1 MRQLTEQQQL
11 ALNIDKHLS
20 VTANAGSG
28 KTMVFAKRY
37 VDIALQKDVSLRN
50 IAAITFTEKA
60 ASELYKKI
68 AEELDSS
75 IIVSTDKEQIRK
87 LKKIRRELISA
98 NISTIH
104 SFCIDI
110 LREHPVEAGIDANF
124 TPIEPSKSNELIE
137 LSVNELFSEYLEK
150 KEDEEIKYL
159 IRLFASK
166 ENFRSQ
172 LVSFINERKNLLEL
186 KYFYDPKEEEIKNIY
201 EESAKK
207 LIKDIFLKDLDLFYK
222 DLEFLNNEILIAD
235 KNNDDGKYVKDK
247 LKFLKSI
254 SDEFILITE
263 LHDLKT
269 RIIKKSDGLM
279 PVKYIKKVRNKSWY
293 NDIAQNIEAL
303 FGKIFLIHPDYQDAE
318 LEMAKFSKLLYK
330 FFLKALNIYNRKKYE
345 LGYLDFEDILIN
357 TKDII
362 ENVLVQKD
370 LTEKYQYIMVDEYQ
384 DTNELQYNI
393 FLPILEGL
401 KKGNLFVVG
410 DEKQSIYGFRDAELQ
425 VFDNTKKNIKDF
437 NEEGNI
443 QLPHSFRMAPE
454 ICLFTNY
461 VFRNLFS
468 DNPNPL
474 YNEVNHS
481 DLICGRSD
489 EVKGK
494 VEIIEASEEEDN
506 EAELI
511 SKKII
516 RLIKY
521 KEVENISWQNI
532 AILCRKRK
540 SFDSL
545 ETAFVKYKIPF
556 TIVGGRGF
564 YQRQSIYDFYN
575 YFSFLLDSNNNLALV
590 GILRSPFFSFSDSL
604 IYQLSLQ
611 QGNSYWEKLNN
622 YKEENEL
629 VKNAIFQL
637 TENLRL
643 INLLELAEVIRKIL
657 AETPYLTILS
667 SKEKGIQEVNNI
679 EKLIDITIQFS
690 SQGFVNLYDY
700 ILYLKDAIDK
710 YPDESQA
717 EITEDSD
724 SVKIMTLHQAKGLE
738 FSAVFLYNCSD
749 VTKKNDVKAKEV
761 YLDKE
766 FGIYAKVPT
775 KENYFGDYIQIP
787 LINVLKEIKS
797 KKELA
802 EAKRLFYVGVTRAKD
817 YLCISYTQK
826 KKMDHSSFTYFLMEG
841 LKPFGIANDVTLSSK
856 VEFLNKESR
865 QNELTIPVI
874 REFEEIENEIEKISS
889 SKPKNMI
896 SVIKDIPEGDM
907 FSATRYTKF
916 KECPLKYQLTYEYG
930 LLHTIDDYKEWL
942 YNIKFK
948 KNDEVE
954 VQEEKLFNQSMI
966 KGSIIHEILS
976 ENIPL
981 EDLESKIDSS
991 IKKYIPIIYLD
1002 NAAEL
1007 KNEFLTE
1014 LTNFYN
1020 SDIYKEVNSYKKVFN
1035 EYEIYTTESN
1045 FILYGII
1052 DKIAF
1057 CEDKIII
1064 VDYKTD
1070 KLSNDLKTQ
1079 LYLNQ
1084 LKFYSYIS
1092 SKLFKNFSEIELK
1105 LVYIKNPEKIICESI
1120 NHTKLKLIEE
1130 DIQKTLSLINENKF
1144 EKNKSHCAF
1153 CNYSINRKDCIK
1165 ED

>member
-1 MRQLTEQQQL
+1 MKQLTEQQQH
-11 ALNIDKHLS
+11 ALNIEKHLS

-60 ASELYKKI
+60 ASELYRKI
-68 AEELDSS
+68 AEELDSLIAAS
-75 IIVSTDKEQIRK
+75 SDKIEIRK

-186 KYFYDPKEEEIKNIY
+186 KSFYDQKEEEIKNIY

-207 LIKDIFLKDLDLFYK
+207 LIKDIFLKDLDS
-222 DLEFLNNEILIAD
+222 FLIELKNLNKEVLLVDKTNEV
-235 KNNDDGKYVKDK
+235 GVYVKD
-247 LKFLKSI
+247 FLRFDYTGIDVFEMMDKMS
-254 SDEFILITE
+254 
-263 LHDLKT
+263 DLKNT
-269 RIIKKSDGLM
+269 LCTQKGEVRKNYTKKIKNLGEL
-279 PVKYIKKVRNKSWY
+279 PLIVNKLEIFLS
-293 NDIAQNIEAL
+293 
-303 FGKIFLIHPDYQDAE
+303 KIFLIHPDYQEAE

-410 DEKQSIYGFRDAELQ
+410 DEKQSIYGFRDAELG
-425 VFDNTKKNIKDF
+425 VFNKTKSNIKDF
-437 NEEGNI
+437 SVDGNI

-461 VFRNLFS
+461 IFKNLFS
-468 DNPNPL
+468 NNPNPL

-481 DLICGRSD
+481 DLICGRP
-489 EVKGK
+489 EVVKGK

-511 SKKII
+511 GNRII
-516 RLIKY
+516 NLIKN
-521 KEVENISWQNI
+521 KEVEKISWQNI

-545 ETAFVKYKIPF
+545 ESAFVKYNIPF

-629 VKNAIFQL
+629 VKNAIGQL

-643 INLLELAEVIRKIL
+643 INLLDLAEVIRKIL

-667 SKEKGIQEVNNI
+667 SKEKGVQEVNNI

-710 YPDESQA
+710 YTDESQA

-724 SVKIMTLHQAKGLE
+724 SVKIMTLYQAKGLE

-749 VTKKNDVKAKEV
+749 VTKKTEVKAKDV

-766 FGIYAKVPT
+766 FGIYAKVPI

-787 LINVLKEIKS
+787 LINALKEIKS

-841 LKPFGIANDVTLSSK
+841 LKPFGIANDVTLSAE
-856 VEFLNKESR
+856 VEFLNKKPEKM
-865 QNELTIPVI
+865 ELTISVI
-874 REFEEIENEIEKISS
+874 REFEEIENKIEKTSS

-896 SVIKDIPEGDM
+896 GVIKDIPEGDM

-916 KECPLKYQLTYEYG
+916 KECPLKYRLTYEYG
-930 LLHTIDDYKEWL
+930 LMHTIDDYKEWL

-954 VQEEKLFNQSMI
+954 VQEDKSFNQSMI

-976 ENIPL
+976 ENISL
-981 EDLESKIDSS
+981 EELESKIDSS

-1007 KNEFLTE
+1007 KNEFVTE

-1020 SDIYKEVNSYKKVFN
+1020 SDIYKEVNSYKNVFN

-1057 CEDKIII
+1057 CDDKIII

-1092 SKLFKNFSEIELK
+1092 SKLFKNFSEFELK
-1105 LVYIKNPEKIICESI
+1105 LVYIKNPEKIISENI
-1120 NHTKLKLIEE
+1120 NHTKLKLIED

-1144 EKNKSHCAF
+1144 EKNKSHCAY
-1153 CNYSINRKDCIK
+1153 CNYSINSKDCIK

>member
-1 MRQLTEQQQL
+1 MKQLTEQQQH
-11 ALNIDKHLS
+11 ALNIEKHLS

-60 ASELYKKI
+60 ASELYRKI
-68 AEELDSS
+68 AEELDSLIAAS
-75 IIVSTDKEQIRK
+75 SDKIEIRK

-186 KYFYDPKEEEIKNIY
+186 KSFYDQKEEEIKNIY

-207 LIKDIFLKDLDLFYK
+207 LIKDIFLKDLDS
-222 DLEFLNNEILIAD
+222 FLIELKNLNKEVLLVDKTNEV
-235 KNNDDGKYVKDK
+235 GVYVKD
-247 LKFLKSI
+247 FLRFDYTGIDVFEMMDKMS
-254 SDEFILITE
+254 
-263 LHDLKT
+263 DLKNT
-269 RIIKKSDGLM
+269 LCTQKGEVRKNYTKKIKNLGEL
-279 PVKYIKKVRNKSWY
+279 PLIVNKLEIFLS
-293 NDIAQNIEAL
+293 
-303 FGKIFLIHPDYQDAE
+303 KIFLIHPDYQEAE

-410 DEKQSIYGFRDAELQ
+410 DEKQSIYGFRDAELG
-425 VFDNTKKNIKDF
+425 VFNKTKSNIKDF
-437 NEEGNI
+437 SVDGNI

-461 VFRNLFS
+461 IFKNLFS
-468 DNPNPL
+468 NNPNPL

-481 DLICGRSD
+481 DLICGRP
-489 EVKGK
+489 EVVKGK

-511 SKKII
+511 GNRII
-516 RLIKY
+516 NLIKN
-521 KEVENISWQNI
+521 KEVEKISWQNI

-545 ETAFVKYKIPF
+545 ESAFVKYNIPF

-629 VKNAIFQL
+629 VKNAIGQL

-643 INLLELAEVIRKIL
+643 INLLDLAEVIRKIL

-667 SKEKGIQEVNNI
+667 SKEKGVQEVNNI

-710 YPDESQA
+710 YTDESQA

-749 VTKKNDVKAKEV
+749 VTKKAEVKAKDV
-761 YLDKE
+761 YLDKD
-766 FGIYAKVPT
+766 FGIYAKIPI

-787 LINVLKEIKS
+787 LINALKEIKS

-826 KKMDHSSFTYFLMEG
+826 K
-841 LKPFGIANDVTLSSK
+841 
-856 VEFLNKESR
+856 
-865 QNELTIPVI
+865 
-874 REFEEIENEIEKISS
+874 
-889 SKPKNMI
+889 
-896 SVIKDIPEGDM
+896 
-907 FSATRYTKF
+907 
-916 KECPLKYQLTYEYG
+916 
-930 LLHTIDDYKEWL
+930 
-942 YNIKFK
+942 
-948 KNDEVE
+948 
-954 VQEEKLFNQSMI
+954 
-966 KGSIIHEILS
+966 
-976 ENIPL
+976 
-981 EDLESKIDSS
+981 
-991 IKKYIPIIYLD
+991 
-1002 NAAEL
+1002 
-1007 KNEFLTE
+1007 
-1014 LTNFYN
+1014 
-1020 SDIYKEVNSYKKVFN
+1020 
-1035 EYEIYTTESN
+1035 
-1045 FILYGII
+1045 
-1052 DKIAF
+1052 
-1057 CEDKIII
+1057 
-1064 VDYKTD
+1064 
-1070 KLSNDLKTQ
+1070 
-1079 LYLNQ
+1079 
-1084 LKFYSYIS
+1084 
-1092 SKLFKNFSEIELK
+1092 
-1105 LVYIKNPEKIICESI
+1105 
-1120 NHTKLKLIEE
+1120 
-1130 DIQKTLSLINENKF
+1130 
-1144 EKNKSHCAF
+1144 
-1153 CNYSINRKDCIK
+1153 
-1165 ED
+1165 